1 MGENKMFIN
10 EMKMAIEMTKKFAA
24 AARKFG
30 TQEYRNLQEARRDY
44 PNFKVVTITRKTSGK
59 KDTFKGLTYDF
70 MENYIKNHDNAEQS
84 IMAEY
89 QNLRGLS
96 EEAKANLMEP
106 YTYGDMKK
114 WFLNKFPAIAE
125 FHKQCDELVAA

>member
-1 MGENKMFIN
+1 MFIN
-10 EMKMAIEMTKKFAA
+10 EKKMAIEMTKKFAA

-59 KDTFKGLTYDF
+59 KDTLKGLTYDF

>member
-1 MGENKMFIN
+1 
-10 EMKMAIEMTKKFAA
+10 MT
-24 AARKFG
+24 
-30 TQEYRNLQEARRDY
+30 
-44 PNFKVVTITRKTSGK
+44 
-59 KDTFKGLTYDF
+59 
-70 MENYIKNHDNAEQS
+70 
-84 IMAEY
+84 EY

-96 EEAKANLMEP
+96 EEAKANLVEP

>member
-1 MGENKMFIN
+1 MFIN
-10 EMKMAIEMTKKFAA
+10 EKKMAIEMTKKFAS

-114 WFLNKFPAIAE
+114 WFLNKFPAIE
-125 FHKQCDELVAA
+125 KFRKQCDELVAA